1 MRHLIAYFLEL
12 GMAGLLLMGI
22 LDSSFLF
29 IPTGNDLL
37 LILLTARHHENV
49 VAYVLA
55 ASVGSLLGVLLLDL
69 VSRKGGEEGL
79 KRILSHKRLA
89 FAKGK
94 IKSNAAIM
102 LVAAALSPPPFPF
115 TAVVATASA
124 FQYPRRQLLSV
135 VFAGRLL
142 RFGILG
148 WIAILFGRH
157 IVAIMRSSEFWWAIA
172 GFSAICVIGSIFS
185 VTRWIRA
192 GKQT

>member
-1 MRHLIAYFLEL
+1 MRHIIAYFLQL
-12 GMAGLLLMGI
+12 GMAGLILMGI

-49 VAYVLA
+49 IAYVVA

-79 KRILSHKRLA
+79 KRIMSKKRLA
-89 FAKGK
+89 FAEGK
-94 IKSNAAIM
+94 IKSHAAIM

-124 FQYPRRQLLSV
+124 FQYPRLPLMGV
-135 VFAGRLL
+135 VFAGRLV

-148 WIAILFGRH
+148 WIAIVFGRH

-172 GFSAICVIGSIFS
+172 GFSAICVIGSIYS
-185 VTRWIRA
+185 VSRWIRA
-192 GKQT
+192 GKQN